1 MVWYSH
7 LVKSFPQFVVIHTV
21 KGSSVFNKA
30 QINVFLE
37 VSCFFNNLKDVGKF
51 SYPILIILNDF
62 SS

>member
-7 LVKSFPQFVVIHTV
+7 LVKSFPQFVVVHTV
-21 KGSSVFNKA
+21 KGSSVVNKA
-30 QINVFLE
+30 EINVFLE